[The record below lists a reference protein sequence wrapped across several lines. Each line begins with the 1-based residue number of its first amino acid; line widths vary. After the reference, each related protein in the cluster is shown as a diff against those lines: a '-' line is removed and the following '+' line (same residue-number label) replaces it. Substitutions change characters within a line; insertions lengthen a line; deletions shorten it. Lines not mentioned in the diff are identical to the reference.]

1 LPKNIEVLPIAFF
14 NHLRANLL
22 DEDLW
27 REVEDSGVDKTVD
40 NILRDREPDFSVNI
54 RYNRVVEMG
63 VDLARSGRL
72 IAHLK

>member
-1 LPKNIEVLPIAFF
+1 
-14 NHLRANLL
+14 LL

-27 REVEDSGVDKTVD
+27 KNVDEFGVDKMVD
-40 NILRDREPDFSVNI
+40 NILRDKEPDFSVNI
-54 RYNRVVEMG
+54 TYNRVVEMG